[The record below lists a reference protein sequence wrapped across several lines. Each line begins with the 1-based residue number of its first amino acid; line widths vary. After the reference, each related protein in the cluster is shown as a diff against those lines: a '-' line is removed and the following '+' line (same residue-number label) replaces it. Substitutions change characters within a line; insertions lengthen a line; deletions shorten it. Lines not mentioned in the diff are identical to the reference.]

1 MNRQFVLIV
10 MSLSLGGCVS
20 GGYGRPAVITPQ
32 TFACTGGQQA
42 KVRIYSPEE
51 AVMVFGDKQYEMT
64 RVQTTSGAKYK
75 GQGAEFWTK
84 SISALITVGGQHHS
98 CNFIPS
104 DASGVEDL
112 SLPGSATTDSPPQA
126 L

>member
-1 MNRQFVLIV
+1 MNRQLLCILI
-10 MSLSLGGCVS
+10 SIPLSGCLS
-20 GGYGRPAVITPQ
+20 TDYGRPAVITPQ
-32 TFACTGGQQA
+32 TFACTGGQYA

-51 AVMVFGDKQYEMT
+51 AVMIFDDKQYEMN
-64 RVQTTSGAKYK
+64 RVTTTSGAKYK

-84 SISALITVGGQHHS
+84 SISALITVDGESYS

-104 DASGVEDL
+104 DATGEEDL
-112 SLPGSATTDSPPQA
+112 SLPGAGTDSPPQA